1 MKALGPKGIQRAAA
15 GTTKEKE
22 PVAQLTRRLLAGS
35 KEEMAQSGP
44 LDRVNAGTQL
54 TSELETMVAP
64 LTL

>member
-1 MKALGPKGIQRAAA
+1 MKELGPKGIQRTVA
-15 GTTKEKE
+15 GTMKEKE

-35 KEEMAQSGP
+35 KEEMVRSGP
-44 LDRVNAGTQL
+44 LDRVSAGTRL